1 MSKKTN
7 LKKKV
12 TIKLEPGQSF
22 LIEDLDILMHIQKT
36 YANFLRG
43 QVSPDDKVVYARVI
57 TAVNSAVENV
67 NNASS
72 NDYDD
77 QW

>member
-36 YANFLRG
+36 YANLLRG
-43 QVSPDDKVVYARVI
+43 QVPQDDKVVYARVI
-57 TAVNSAVENV
+57 AAVNFAVENV

-72 NDYDD
+72 NNYDD